1 MRREN
6 LNEKGRRTRA
16 IASRLAHAY
25 PDIRVPLRHRNI
37 FELLVATILSAQ
49 CTDNRVNAVTPELFQ
64 RFPTA
69 AKIAAA
75 PVEELERIIR
85 PLGLFRAKGRSLKH
99 CAKQLMERHG
109 GKVPSTMDELTRL
122 PGVGRKTANVIL
134 GYAFGVPAIVVDTH
148 CRRLSRRL
156 GIAKNE
162 DPNKIEN
169 ELRRLLPA
177 EEWLGF
183 SHRLIIHGRRI
194 CQAQKPKCEECVVN
208 DLCPSSRV
216 SSTEAATQDPRS

>member
-1 MRREN
+1 MHIHRAFRTSSEIPGVA
-6 LNEKGRRTRA
+6 KDRSQSGRCGDLQTATWIRT
-16 IASRLAHAY
+16 
-25 PDIRVPLRHRNI
+25 
-37 FELLVATILSAQ
+37 
-49 CTDNRVNAVTPELFQ
+49 
-64 RFPTA
+64 
-69 AKIAAA
+69 KA
-75 PVEELERIIR
+75 P
-85 PLGLFRAKGRSLKH
+85 SLKSG
-99 CAKQLMERHG
+99 AQEPVERHG
-109 GKVPSTMDELTRL
+109 GKVPSTMEELTRL

-134 GYAFGVPAIVVDTH
+134 GYAFDVPAIVVDTH

-156 GIAKNE
+156 GLTKNE

-194 CQAQKPKCEECVVN
+194 CQAQKPKSEECMVN

-216 SSTEAATQDPRS
+216 SSNRTL